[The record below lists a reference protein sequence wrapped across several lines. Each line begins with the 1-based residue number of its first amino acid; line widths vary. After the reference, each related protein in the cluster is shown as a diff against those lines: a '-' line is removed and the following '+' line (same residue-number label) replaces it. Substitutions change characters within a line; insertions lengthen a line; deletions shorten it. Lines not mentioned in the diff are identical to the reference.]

1 MCGRYVSPE
10 EAEIERF
17 WHIGRHNIKPFGRRF
32 NVSPT
37 SMIPILRLDR
47 STGEIIKAKQPHFFH
62 LPADQLFLRLCR
74 CRGDVEAGWLDK
86 EPLRGGTG

>member
-17 WHIGRHNIKPFGRRF
+17 WHIGRHNNKPFKRRF

-37 SMIPILRLDR
+37 QIVPIFRLDR
-47 STGEIIKAKQPHFFH
+47 ETG
-62 LPADQLFLRLCR
+62 
-74 CRGDVEAGWLDK
+74 
-86 EPLRGGTG
+86 